1 MPQFPASLIAVLA
14 MTKSRLDVP
23 AEMVQSFWPNEPQLV
38 DAGSD
43 GSGSNMVAVLVPLTA
58 KTIPGP
64 REGDVEDTVM
74 LSDCRGVGATA

>member
-1 MPQFPASLIAVLA
+1 

-23 AEMVQSFWPNEPQLV
+23 TEMVQSPKAPVQGV

-43 GSGSNMVAVLVPLTA
+43 GSGSNMVAVLIPLTA

-64 REGDVEDTVM
+64 REGDVEDNTVM